1 MDLPVTT
8 RMLTLEDDAMF
19 FEFELRYIQGLSWPI
34 ISSSKSDTIVTNE
47 SVIDDHT
54 KQINIT
60 LQVTKNT
67 VQLLNTNKTEN
78 ETIVENNTIVR
89 DQHVL
94 IEKIRV
100 DNILLDLNLIQDCI
114 TFTPQYH
121 AGYNDYCKQ
130 HGIIVE
136 NKLYPYDLYFNGTW
150 EFNFEIPFWPW
161 YACLKKQQA
170 EKFMTADQSDLFL
183 GIVNET
189 HTASLCRLKTL
200 LKNV

>member
-1 MDLPVTT
+1 
-8 RMLTLEDDAMF
+8 MLGDDAMF
-19 FEFELRYIQGLSWPI
+19 FEFELMCKQGRSWPI
-34 ISSSKSDTIVTNE
+34 ISSGENGIVVTNE

-60 LQVTKNT
+60 LKVAKST

-78 ETIVENNTIVR
+78 ETIVEGNTIVR
-89 DQHVL
+89 DQQVS
-94 IEKIRV
+94 ITKIRV
-100 DNILLDLNLIQDCI
+100 DNILLDLHLIKDCI
-114 TFTPQYH
+114 SFTPQYH
-121 AGYNDYCKQ
+121 AGYINHCKQ
-130 HGIIVE
+130 HGIIIE
-136 NKLYPYDLYFNGTW
+136 NKLYTYDLYFNGTW

-183 GIVNET
+183 GIVNEN